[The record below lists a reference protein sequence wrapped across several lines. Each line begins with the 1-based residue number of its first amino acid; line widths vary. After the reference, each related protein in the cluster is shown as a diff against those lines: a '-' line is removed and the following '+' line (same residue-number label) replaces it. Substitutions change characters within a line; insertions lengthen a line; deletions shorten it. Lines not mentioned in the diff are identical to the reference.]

1 MPQIPPL
8 ILFSR
13 MFGDLDLQTLF
24 ITILVL
30 SVSLSFHE
38 FAHAWMANRLGDPTA
53 AEAGRLTMNPLKHLD
68 PIGSLVFLLTRR
80 IGWARPVPVNP
91 NRFDR
96 KHTIKKGM
104 MLTSLAGPV
113 SNFIL
118 GAVSIIVLNIAEII
132 SALTDTQNTQMFL
145 LIFNMMFMFYAANM
159 LLGLFNLLPVPPLDG
174 YKVFGAALPRDLYFR
189 VMRYE
194 RYIGM
199 VFLLLIFFGGGIL
212 GRILTA
218 LRVPFDLVIATPIN
232 WLFNLL
238 RDAIGLN
245 SSIISMFF

>member
-1 MPQIPPL
+1 MPHFPPL

-13 MFGDLDLQTLF
+13 ILGDLDLQTLF

-38 FAHAWMANRLGDPTA
+38 FAHAWMANRLGDSTA
-53 AEAGRLTMNPLKHLD
+53 ADAGRLTMNPLKHLD

-118 GAVSIIVLNIAEII
+118 GAVSIILLNVAEIV
-132 SALTDTQNTQMFL
+132 ALLTNTENTKMFF
-145 LIFNMMFMFYAANM
+145 LILNTLFMFYAANM

-174 YKVFGAALPRDLYFR
+174 YKVFGAVLPRDLYFR

-199 VFLLLIFFGGGIL
+199 AFLLLIFFGGGFL
-212 GRILTA
+212 GRLLTT
-218 LRVPFDLVIATPIN
+218 LRIPFDFVIATPIN
-232 WLFNLL
+232 WLFNQL
-238 RDAIGLN
+238 REAIGLGT
-245 SSIISMFF
+245 SLVSMLF